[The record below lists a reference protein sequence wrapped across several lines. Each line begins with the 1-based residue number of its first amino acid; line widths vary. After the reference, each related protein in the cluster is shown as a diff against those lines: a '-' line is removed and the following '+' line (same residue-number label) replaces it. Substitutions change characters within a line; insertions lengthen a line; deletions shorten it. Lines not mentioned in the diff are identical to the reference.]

1 MTIVFHI
8 VELNNFYLTSVLQTF
23 VYVYRESPRPACVER
38 SVPCTVRPFGHF
50 RKITRFNFS
59 VLNYLVL
66 PSKYYVYLCRCNEV
80 KPSFPTFLVV
90 TKNKYHEKMC
100 RLSNTEGSRDN
111 AKQKRIVKLFKKSSQ
126 ARARIFRWGGGV
138 RIENEETDY

>member
-1 MTIVFHI
+1 MWESLREYAQKHTDLS
-8 VELNNFYLTSVLQTF
+8 LNLSLQSINLNTLDEPSK
-23 VYVYRESPRPACVER
+23 ESA
-38 SVPCTVRPFGHF
+38 
-50 RKITRFNFS
+50 
-59 VLNYLVL
+59 NYLVL

-100 RLSNTEGSRDN
+100 RLSNTERSRDN

-126 ARARIFRWGGGV
+126 ARARIFRWGGGCVLKMKKQTTRGV
-138 RIENEETDY
+138 RGHAPPGKF

>member
-1 MTIVFHI
+1 M
-8 VELNNFYLTSVLQTF
+8 
-23 VYVYRESPRPACVER
+23 
-38 SVPCTVRPFGHF
+38 
-50 RKITRFNFS
+50 
-59 VLNYLVL
+59 
-66 PSKYYVYLCRCNEV
+66 
-80 KPSFPTFLVV
+80 

-126 ARARIFRWGGGV
+126 ARARIFRWGGGGGV